1 MSADIT
7 KMKYGS
13 LTPEIVF
20 YSEKQIS
27 DLNSLIKSLI
37 IMQKWE
43 IEKISTS
50 SFINQTLCNHLKK
63 SYIEI
68 PITSNKQAIKCDFT
82 NFLYNEVLKKTNNL
96 IFCIGDSGCGKTTL
110 LLKTFLDIQQKSDM
124 VIPIYINLNNKRN
137 LTCNKKQI
145 LQEIFTQFKIK
156 VNRVLMDYLLKNYRF
171 IFLLDGLDEKSSI
184 LKYSDIEKAIKS
196 RTDDTFIISCR
207 RHFYYNLR
215 IKDIDFLIEF
225 EPINAELGIKY
236 LKSFFAGNP
245 ILSKR
250 IEMLSNSIFDS
261 RQKNDVF
268 SNILMLTL
276 LAVHLDESDDYI
288 LQLDKRRGTIMD
300 SISTALINRE
310 IAKNNLDISF
320 DLAYKIIEEVAIY
333 TFERHH
339 YGRSYLYDLMLQT
352 IKKKVKNID
361 SDIIEKI
368 ISIYVTKYGCTITYK
383 FFHAQFYDFF
393 VAKAFFDAIVTNK
406 KIDKYLKYTFS
417 VDINAFLSDLMRD
430 GDPAQIYKRL
440 ERLCLRYLDNPDT
453 INYSKLFLLIM
464 HMQRTG
470 EYAEIYK
477 FAQNLMNSNR
487 TFDVDIESLLLHSKI
502 IGGLQEEDE
511 ELYYSK
517 LIFDKDFCAK
527 HIGCPILYYNEELE
541 FRLPNIDD
549 GKSKYNNVFQAYSRH
564 FIKSDIIKHYYIVRR
579 HNLFTIRKLIEKR
592 EVVPKPVADFY
603 YSIRQDVN
611 KDKTRFG
618 LKVKAE
624 YEQLM
629 ETIRKYPI
637 TETDF

>member
-20 YSEKQIS
+20 HSEKQIS

-37 IMQKWE
+37 IMQRWE

-50 SFINQTLCNHLKK
+50 SFINQTLYNHLKK

-68 PITSNKQAIKCDFT
+68 PITCNKQALKCDFT
-82 NFLYNEVLKKTNNL
+82 DFIYNETLKKTSNL

-110 LLKTFLDIQQKSDM
+110 LLKTFLDIQQKGDM
-124 VIPIYINLNNKRN
+124 IIPIYVNLNNTRN
-137 LTCNKKQI
+137 LTCNKKKI
-145 LQEIFTQFKIK
+145 LQEIFAQFKIK
-156 VNRVLMDYLLKNYRF
+156 VNRVLIDYLLTNYRF
-171 IFLLDGLDEKSSI
+171 IFLLDGLDEKSSV
-184 LKYSDIEKAIKS
+184 LKYSDIEKAIKL

-207 RHFYYNLR
+207 SHLYYNLR

-225 EPINAELGIKY
+225 ETINAELGIKY
-236 LKSFFAGNP
+236 LKRVFAENP

-250 IEMLSNSIFDS
+250 VEELSKSIFDS
-261 RQKNDVF
+261 SRKSDVF

-276 LAVHLDESDDYI
+276 LAVHLEESHDYM
-288 LQLDKRRGTIMD
+288 LQFDKRRGTIMN
-300 SISTALINRE
+300 SISIALINRE
-310 IAKNNLDISF
+310 ITKNNLDVSL

-352 IKKKVKNID
+352 MKKKVKSID

-368 ISIYVTKYGCTITYK
+368 ISIYVTKSGCTIIYK

-393 VAKAFFDAIVTNK
+393 VAKAFFDAIVKKK

-417 VDINAFLSDLMRD
+417 VDINAFLLDLMRD
-430 GDPAQIYKRL
+430 EAPAQIYKRL
-440 ERLCLRYLDNPDT
+440 ERLCLRYLDNPDSV
-453 INYSKLFLLIM
+453 NYSKLFLLIM

-470 EYAEIYK
+470 EYAAIYK
-477 FAQNLMNSNR
+477 FAQNLMESNR

-502 IGGLQEEDE
+502 IGGRHEEDE

-517 LIFDKDFCAK
+517 LISDKDFCAK
-527 HIGCPILYYNEELE
+527 HIGSALLYYNEELE
-541 FRLPNIDD
+541 FKWPNIDD
-549 GKSKYNNVFQAYSRH
+549 GKYKYKSVFQAYSRH
-564 FIKSDIIKHYYIVRR
+564 FIKSDVIKHYYIVRR
-579 HNLFTIRKLIEKR
+579 HNMFTIRKLIEKR
-592 EVVPKPVADFY
+592 EVVPKSVAEFY
-603 YSIRQDVN
+603 CSISQDVN
-611 KDKTRFG
+611 KDKTPFG

-629 ETIRKYPI
+629 EVIRKYSI
-637 TETDF
+637 TENDF